1 MKPEPIHRVGA
12 TRPSGWRLW
21 WAAARPRTLTIAVT
35 PVLLGCALAHVGGAP
50 LDWMV
55 ALTTLACALAIQI
68 GTNLHNDSA
77 DFMRGNDRAERIG
90 PLRVTAAGWAR
101 PDQVKHAAMA
111 AFAAA
116 LALGTLLVVKGD
128 WPILLLGLA
137 ALFAGWAYSGGP
149 RPISHSALGE
159 LFVLFFFGIAA
170 VAGSHYLQSG
180 LLSPVALL
188 AGAAVGSM
196 AAAVLLVNNF
206 RDRVEDTAAGR
217 RTLAARLGPPGARR
231 AYAAMVL
238 LPFLVPPLLVGL
250 GALPP
255 GGLAAYLALPQAI
268 ALSRSLGETDGIA
281 LNPIL
286 ARTALTQ
293 FFFGLLLAI
302 GISL

>member
-35 PVLLGCALAHVGGAP
+35 P
-50 LDWMV
+50 
-55 ALTTLACALAIQI
+55 
-68 GTNLHNDSA
+68 
-77 DFMRGNDRAERIG
+77 
-90 PLRVTAAGWAR
+90 
-101 PDQVKHAAMA
+101 
-111 AFAAA
+111 
-116 LALGTLLVVKGD
+116 
-128 WPILLLGLA
+128 
-137 ALFAGWAYSGGP
+137 
-149 RPISHSALGE
+149 
-159 LFVLFFFGIAA
+159 
-170 VAGSHYLQSG
+170 
-180 LLSPVALL
+180 
-188 AGAAVGSM
+188 
-196 AAAVLLVNNF
+196 
-206 RDRVEDTAAGR
+206 
-217 RTLAARLGPPGARR
+217 
-231 AYAAMVL
+231 VL